1 MKISS
6 PYRIKEVKFQRN
18 YPGYIYR
25 RELVDDSDFGGN
37 GALEMVNC
45 YESENG
51 QWIGSAKTARML
63 CKKYGLRQLQKIK
76 DSHCVCS
83 IGFNEKEQKWYGWSH
98 RAIYGFGIGST
109 CTKSDCSYCP
119 TDETDAIEDGI
130 RFWSEADHLN
140 VRAEDPIKYEGY
152 RGVWIRWEYAKDIP
166 NEKSRGTTGGTFHC
180 FPDAYGKGEWISQSI
195 EDAKQMAI
203 DFAEGVS

>member
-1 MKISS
+1 MEISS
-6 PYRIKEVKFQRN
+6 PYKVKEVKFQRN

-25 RELVDDSDFGGN
+25 REIVDNSDYGGDGN
-37 GALEMVNC
+37 LEMVNC

-51 QWIGSAKTARML
+51 QWIGNPKTARML
-63 CKKYGLRQLQKIK
+63 CKKYGLRNIHKLK

-83 IGFNEKEQKWYGWSH
+83 IGFNKDEQKWYGWSH

-109 CTKSDCSYCP
+109 CKKGDCAYIPSNF
-119 TDETDAIEDGI
+119 DELKADCHCRDKKGQCSANCSVEMREVTAPNSIDGALEVVPG
-130 RFWSEADHLN
+130 SEILPVECKPSN
-140 VRAEDPIKYEGY
+140 CVF
-152 RGVWIRWEYAKDIP
+152 
-166 NEKSRGTTGGTFHC
+166 SL
-180 FPDAYGKGEWISQSI
+180 GKGEWVANTI